1 MGRIPFSVRRVIL
14 ILIMSIISSSVMAQK
29 VNLDA
34 LNIDQLNQYT
44 DKAIEIRNTGRALT
58 ISGVGVMVTGFVTGV
73 IMLNNAKPHGPPED
87 PHGSWAGAI
96 VIGLTGLVG
105 ITDIIIGVPVWAVGG
120 SRKAK
125 AELTL
130 RKFNI
135 PPENSMAAGLGITIR
150 F

>member
-34 LNIDQLNQYT
+34 LNIDQLNQYK

-58 ISGVGVMVTGFVTGV
+58 ISGVGVMVTGFVTGS
-73 IMLNNAKPHGPPED
+73 IMLNTAKPFGPPED
-87 PHGSWAGAI
+87 PHGSWAGLYLM
-96 VIGLTGLVG
+96 GLAGLVG
-105 ITDIIIGVPVWAVGG
+105 IPCTLIGIPLWAVGG
-120 SRKAK
+120 SRKTK
-125 AELTL
+125 AELAL
-130 RKFNI
+130 QKLYLAH
-135 PPENSMAAGLGITIR
+135 EDSMVFGFRVTFR